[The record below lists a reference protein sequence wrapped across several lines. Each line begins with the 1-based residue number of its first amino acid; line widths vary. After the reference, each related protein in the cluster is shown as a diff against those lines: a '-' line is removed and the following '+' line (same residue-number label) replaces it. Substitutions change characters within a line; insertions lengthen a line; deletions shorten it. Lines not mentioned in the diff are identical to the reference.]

1 MDVSPRQRDA
11 ALRESLLATAA
22 QVLAEEGGPALS
34 TRRLARELGV
44 STTAVYTY
52 FGSVE
57 QLRREVRLEG
67 FRRLEETMG
76 SPAEDPVTALAAA
89 VAAIFRFGMAE
100 PHLYRAMFVDRPLD
114 DDRAGEA
121 CFLLLRKILDQAVGS
136 DRFPGVPAEQTEMC
150 AAQVWS
156 TQHGLAT
163 MVLSGALPEAAGQAA
178 LADLLVR
185 LAIGYGDAPDQAARS
200 VAGALQ

>member
-1 MDVSPRQRDA
+1 MSPRQRDT

-67 FRRLEETMG
+67 FRRLEETMD
-76 SPAEDPVTALAAA
+76 PPVEDPVAALAGAA
-89 VAAIFRFGMAE
+89 AAFFRFGMAE

-121 CFLLLRKILDQAVGS
+121 CFLLLRKIFARAVETG
-136 DRFPGVPAEQTEMC
+136 RFPGVSAEQTEMG
-150 AAQVWS
+150 AAQLWS

-163 MVLSGALPEAAGQAA
+163 MVLSGALPEAAGRAA
-178 LADLLVR
+178 LADLVVR
-185 LAIGYGDAPDQAARS
+185 LAIGYGDDPAHAARS
-200 VAGALQ
+200 VSGAMK

>member
-1 MDVSPRQRDA
+1 MSPRQRDA

-57 QLRREVRLEG
+57 QLRREVRVEG
-67 FRRLEETMG
+67 FRRLEETLDPPG
-76 SPAEDPVTALAAA
+76 EDPVAALASAA
-89 VAAIFRFGMAE
+89 AAFFRFGMAE

-121 CFLLLRKILDQAVGS
+121 CFLRLHKAFAMAVESG
-136 DRFPGVPAEQTEMC
+136 RFPEVTAEQTEMC
-150 AAQVWS
+150 TAQVWS

-185 LAIGYGDAPDQAARS
+185 LAIGYGDTPARAAQS
-200 VAGALQ
+200 VSGALK

>member
-1 MDVSPRQRDA
+1 MSPRQRDA
-11 ALRESLLATAA
+11 ALRESLLSTAA

-67 FRRLEETMG
+67 FRRLEATLD
-76 SPAEDPVTALAAA
+76 PPTEDPVAALANAA
-89 VAAIFRFGMAE
+89 AAFFRFGMAE

-121 CFLLLRKILDQAVGS
+121 CFLRLHEIFAAAVKSG
-136 DRFPGVPAEQTEMC
+136 RFPGVTADQTEMC

-163 MVLSGALPEAAGQAA
+163 MVLSGALPESAGQAA

-185 LAIGYGDAPDQAARS
+185 LAIGYGDAPDRATRS
-200 VAGALQ
+200 VSGALK